1 MAISKTKEA
10 EIQLRKELR
19 EVLEEK
25 TNVFADLHG
34 NVTTALTVT
43 NVMDILLKGDDDIY
57 DLVTTI
63 SILKEHND
71 K

>member
-10 EIQLRKELR
+10 EIHLRKELR
-19 EVLEEK
+19 EVLEKK
-25 TNVFADLHG
+25 TNVFTDLHG

-43 NVMDILLKGDDDIY
+43 KVMDILLEGDDDIY

-71 K
+71 S